1 MIGAQ
6 ATPRSYA
13 RPGTGRYSPARTR
26 RAGWLHRA
34 LGTGSQGSPEGNQ
47 LVRITGLGS
56 FTQVEFSSSRNAF
69 EFSLGAPEPSTW
81 AMMLVGF
88 AGLGFLGWR
97 GSRRTAAQAA

>member
-1 MIGAQ
+1 MRGQERA
-6 ATPRSYA
+6 ATALPER
-13 RPGTGRYSPARTR
+13 GV
-26 RAGWLHRA
+26 RAGFHRA